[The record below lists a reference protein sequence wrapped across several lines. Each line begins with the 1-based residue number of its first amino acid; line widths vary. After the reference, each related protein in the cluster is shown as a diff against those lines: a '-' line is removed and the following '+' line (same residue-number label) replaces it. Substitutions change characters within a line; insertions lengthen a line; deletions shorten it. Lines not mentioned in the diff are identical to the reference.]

1 MTRTIEEK
9 RRILEGMV
17 NALANDES
25 IKGNMTP
32 EAWKAEMAAVAD
44 GDDITRLIGSTPEET
59 FAALLGYFYIQ
70 AIAHAAKNDI
80 DRGLKYLDKIH
91 HLTNGVHEIINKN
104 KAQVA
109 GGKKRHQKTREIKG
123 FIMKEWAARQSIA
136 KPKRAIARDML
147 PMVLELANN
156 VGHRFPDNLAAL
168 AFIEKSLPKKGK
180 KDA

>member
-17 NALANDES
+17 NAFANDES

-32 EAWKAEMAAVAD
+32 EAWKAEMAAVA
-44 GDDITRLIGSTPEET
+44 GNDIADHIRSDTPLDTLATLI
-59 FAALLGYFYIQ
+59 AYFSIQ
-70 AIAHAAKNDI
+70 AIAHAANNDI

-91 HLTNGVHEIINKN
+91 HLTNGVTEIKNKN

-123 FIMKEWAARQSIA
+123 FIMKEWEARQSIS
-136 KPKRAIARDML
+136 KPKRAVARDML
-147 PMVLELANN
+147 PTVLALADS
-156 VGHRFPDNLAAL
+156 VGHRFPDEFAAL
-168 AFIEKSLPKKGK
+168 AFIEKSLPKKSK